1 MSLFNIKNYDN
12 EDDDEFN
19 EYEEIKCQCEHCSVE
34 NTVEIVE
41 NFTEDMLNAQSV
53 EHLQEMLYQF
63 AEFSK
68 IQGIKEYLFETVKL
82 QQDTLYG
89 LDVYTDNVL
98 GQGSDNTNDFKD
110 YGNHGGTDIPHWKD
124 RL

>member
-1 MSLFNIKNYDN
+1 MSLFNFNNFDG
-12 EDDDEFN
+12 EESDEFD
-19 EYEEIKCQCEHCSVE
+19 EYQEIKCQCENCSIDH
-34 NTVEIVE
+34 TMEIVE
-41 NFTEDMLNAQSV
+41 SFTEDMLNAENV
-53 EHLQEMLYQF
+53 EQLQEMLYQF

-89 LDVYTDNVL
+89 LDIYTDSVL
-98 GQGSDNTNDFKD
+98 KQSADDFED
-110 YGNHGGTDIPHWKD
+110 YGGTDIPHWKD